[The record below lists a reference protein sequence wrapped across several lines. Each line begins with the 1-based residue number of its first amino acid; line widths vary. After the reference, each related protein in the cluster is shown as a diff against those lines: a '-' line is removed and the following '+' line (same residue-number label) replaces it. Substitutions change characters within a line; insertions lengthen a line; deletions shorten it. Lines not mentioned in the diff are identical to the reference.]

1 MIDILSDI
9 KKRYMDS
16 FLAINIDEIR
26 ENAQKDNETI
36 TLYHGTTTDRLNSIL
51 KKGLLPR
58 KETGFDNWEW
68 NDDNENSIEN
78 VVYLSNKWHY
88 FYAFNTWGVY
98 LMKKYGENFE
108 GLKQGDKYLDTF
120 ACYVECKVPKAL
132 LVIDED
138 FIKTRYME
146 KKIKSYLKRNKEI
159 VFDPL
164 ECLAQYGTVGVLGG
178 IPPSMITSFTV
189 LADLKLFHY
198 VTDENSPYHKEWY
211 NWQLGKGKGKI
222 SLKQMLDKEAESDMN
237 GTWWVHE
244 IKKDCTISFVRNPMS
259 GKIAMIQKPR
269 I

>member
-58 KETGFDNWEW
+58 KETDIDNWEW

-98 LMKKYGENFE
+98 LMKKYGETSRV
-108 GLKQGDKYLDTF
+108 L
-120 ACYVECKVPKAL
+120 
-132 LVIDED
+132 
-138 FIKTRYME
+138 
-146 KKIKSYLKRNKEI
+146 NKETNI
-159 VFDPL
+159 QTHL
-164 ECLAQYGTVGVLGG
+164 LA
-178 IPPSMITSFTV
+178 
-189 LADLKLFHY
+189 
-198 VTDENSPYHKEWY
+198 
-211 NWQLGKGKGKI
+211 
-222 SLKQMLDKEAESDMN
+222 MLNAR
-237 GTWWVHE
+237 
-244 IKKDCTISFVRNPMS
+244 F
-259 GKIAMIQKPR
+259 QKR
-269 I
+269 CW